1 MNTHDAK
8 RKIACKRTASLGQ
21 REMPNPQRPHFL
33 ARVATLLS
41 LLGEND
47 KHCDLVSE
55 AVNIAQAAG
64 KPGNADAFSTN
75 VIVELAFFDLD
86 RAMQLITHHENRDNI
101 LMEIAARIVIKNHVK
116 ALVLYND
123 VSHRNA
129 CANYSYNTIGMA

>member
-21 REMPNPQRPHFL
+21 GEMPNPQRPHFL

-75 VIVELAFFDLD
+75 VIIGTSTGSLNNSHWVAQSSSIRWLIPSAQNLMGLWCKLD
-86 RAMQLITHHENRDNI
+86 HASKPK
-101 LMEIAARIVIKNHVK
+101 ARCPPRCP
-116 ALVLYND
+116 ATWQT
-123 VSHRNA
+123 R
-129 CANYSYNTIGMA
+129 